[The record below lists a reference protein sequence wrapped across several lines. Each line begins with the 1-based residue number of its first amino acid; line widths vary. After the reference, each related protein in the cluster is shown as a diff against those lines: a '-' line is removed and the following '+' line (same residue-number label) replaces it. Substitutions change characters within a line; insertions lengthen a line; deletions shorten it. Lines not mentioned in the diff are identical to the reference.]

1 MKKNKIIFAI
11 LVAVFTII
19 LTLIAVFII
28 PIRKYNFPHDKN
40 RANVVIVGDSI
51 FCNVME
57 SDSLG
62 TYLANSMEADI
73 YNYSIGGTTAS
84 RINWDGEVDY
94 YLDKFNFYNMSD
106 IMVTGNKATIYDNVR
121 SILFV
126 SDQAVINTEQLAAT
140 DLGECDYLIINYGI
154 NDYLADVPATS
165 EAKNNEGCFEGA
177 MRKGISEISKAYP
190 NLKIIV
196 TTLPYIHLEYTDDD
210 TVFDSMDDERATLYI
225 QAVQNIASEYDNVYC
240 FDTNEYLPMNKS
252 NYDEY
257 HVDGIHY
264 NAKAKEILTAAMTEY
279 IGGIQ

>member
-28 PIRKYNFPHDKN
+28 PIRKYSFPLDKN
-40 RANVVIVGDSI
+40 RTNVVIVGDSI
-51 FCNVME
+51 FCNEMG
-57 SDSLG
+57 SDSIG
-62 TYLANSMEADI
+62 TYLADSMDADI

-84 RINWDGEVDY
+84 RLNWDGEVDY
-94 YLDKFNFYNMSD
+94 YLDKFNFYNMAD
-106 IMVTGNKATIYDNVR
+106 LMVTGNKTTIYDNVR
-121 SILFV
+121 SVLFV
-126 SDQAVINTEQLAAT
+126 SNQAVVNAEQLAAT
-140 DLGECDYLIINYGI
+140 NLKECDYLIINYGI
-154 NDYLADVPATS
+154 NDYLANIPAYS
-165 EAKNNEGCFEGA
+165 ETKNNEGSFEGA
-177 MRKGISEISKAYP
+177 MRKSIGEISKTYP
-190 NLKIIV
+190 NLRIIV
-196 TTLPYIHLEYTDDD
+196 TTIPYIHLEYTVDN
-210 TVFDSMDDERATLYI
+210 TVFDSNDDERAALYV

-264 NAKAKEILTAAMTEY
+264 NEKAKEIIAAAMTEY